1 MKIIAPK
8 NRYEMTINKILSFDR
23 KISSKLI
30 IPEDKNTARKIAG
43 IFAHSGDSWYWLI
56 ALFIIWLLSKGSLH
70 TQAALFAG
78 AITLQAFS
86 VLILKS
92 MIKRKRPQ
100 GEWGA
105 IYRNIDPHSFPSG
118 HAVRAVMIAALAWG
132 WNLQPLAWFL
142 IFWAPCVGLARIM
155 LGVHYLSDVVAGW
168 ALGLLLAWAYL
179 SAQPLLVQYFGFVLF
194 N

>member
-1 MKIIAPK
+1 MMM
-8 NRYEMTINKILSFDR
+8 NRILDFDR

-30 IPEDKNTARKIAG
+30 ISEGEIKARKAASF
-43 IFAHSGDSWYWLI
+43 FAHSGDSWYWLI
-56 ALFIIWLLSKGSLH
+56 ALFIIWLFSKGSLH
-70 TQAALFAG
+70 TYAALFAG

-86 VLILKS
+86 VLALKS
-92 MIKRKRPQ
+92 FIKRKRPE

-118 HAVRAVMIAALAWG
+118 HAVRAMMIAALAWG
-132 WNLQPLAWFL
+132 FNLQPLAWIL
-142 IFWAPCVGLARIM
+142 VLWAPCVGLARIM

-168 ALGLLLAWAYL
+168 ALGLLLAWIYL
-179 SAQPLLVQYFGFVLF
+179 SAQPLLFQYFRFVLF

>member
-1 MKIIAPK
+1 MM
-8 NRYEMTINKILSFDR
+8 NRILDLDR

-30 IPEDKNTARKIAG
+30 IPEGKTAVRKAAS
-43 IFAHSGDSWYWLI
+43 FLAHSGDSWYWLI
-56 ALFIIWLLSKGSLH
+56 ALFFIWLFSKGNLH

-132 WNLQPLAWFL
+132 WNLQPLAWML
-142 IFWAPCVGLARIM
+142 MIWAPWVGLARVA

-168 ALGLLLAWAYL
+168 ILGLLLALAYL
-179 SAQPLLVQYFGFVLF
+179 SAQPILYRYFGFVLF
-194 N
+194 K